1 MAQIPANTKMWDM
14 LVAQAKTKYSKWP
27 SPTASNWVHSK
38 YVQLGG
44 KFVESSKELSRKE
57 RKDREESEREKKKR
71 AKAGLK

>member
-14 LVAQAKTKYSKWP
+14 LIAQAKTKFDKWP

-44 KFVESSKELSRKE
+44 KFVESTRELNRKE
-57 RKDREESEREKKKR
+57 RKDRAESEKKNQER
-71 AKAGLK
+71 RKAGL